1 MKRIYAVLIFSSLI
15 VSFLTCTDS
24 ERQTA
29 ATLALLRTDYGG
41 CNEYREVLILP
52 KSVYYEDS
60 LYWEISDDTLKIFT
74 GIEYICCAPFVVE
87 GQQNGDS
94 LTIMIKDTCHTP
106 YGTCYCRCM
115 CYYEFLTM
123 FTGYDDDRYNL
134 AVWLHDPR
142 QVQDSLLWQVEI
154 P

>member
-1 MKRIYAVLIFSSLI
+1 MMKRIYTVLIFSSLI
-15 VSFLTCTDS
+15 FVFLTCTDS

-29 ATLALLRTDYGG
+29 STLSLLRTDYGG
-41 CNEYREVLILP
+41 CNGFMEVPRWNWEI
-52 KSVYYEDS
+52 KEDGLS
-60 LYWEISDDTLKIFT
+60 WEISDDTLKIFS

-87 GQQNGDS
+87 SQQNGDS
-94 LTIMIKDTCHTP
+94 LTIMIRDTCYTP
-106 YGTCYCRCM
+106 YETCYCRCT
-115 CYYEFLTM
+115 CYYEFLTL
-123 FTGYDDDRYNL
+123 FTGYNGDRYNL